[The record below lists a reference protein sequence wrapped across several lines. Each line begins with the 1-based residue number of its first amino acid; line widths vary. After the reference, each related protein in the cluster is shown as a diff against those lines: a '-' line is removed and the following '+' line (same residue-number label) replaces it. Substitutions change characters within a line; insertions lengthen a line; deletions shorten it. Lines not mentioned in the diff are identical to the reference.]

1 MKKWRTKTEC
11 LEYIRDNDLETTPR
25 YFGRD
30 TWILK
35 DPSVDGDMAP
45 PPPMH
50 KPPTRDAPPVAS
62 TETVET
68 RTRTVRMKWMGASG
82 SRPTRI
88 LELPVPMISKHEKT
102 GEIEFSPES
111 DVPVGVADAL
121 DRLLGKDS
129 PFKRIDGSTPKP
141 KQPIIDR
148 CGFFE
153 SKNDCRDYITNQSG
167 ENKVM
172 EKLLMDAEPV
182 YMGFGRWAVT
192 NHPIHDDEHEAVLA

>member
-1 MKKWRTKTEC
+1 MKKWKTKTEC
-11 LEYIRDNDLETTPR
+11 LEYIRDNNLETKPR

-35 DPSVDGDMAP
+35 DPSVDGEVAP
-45 PPPMH
+45 PASN
-50 KPPTRDAPPVAS
+50 APVMDS
-62 TETVET
+62 TEVRET
-68 RTRTVRMKWMGASG
+68 RTGTVRMKWMGAS
-82 SRPTRI
+82 STRQTRI

-102 GEIEFSPES
+102 GEIAFSPES
-111 DVPVGVADAL
+111 DVPAGVADAL

-153 SKNDCRDYITNQSG
+153 SKSDCRDYIENQSG

-192 NHPIHDDEHEAVLA
+192 NHPIHEDEHEAVPA

>member
-11 LEYIRDNDLETTPR
+11 LEYIRDNNLETKPR

-35 DPSVDGDMAP
+35 DPLEERGVP
-45 PPPMH
+45 PPPS
-50 KPPTRDAPPVAS
+50 DAPVVAS
-62 TETVET
+62 TETRET
-68 RTRTVRMKWMGASG
+68 RTSTVRMRWMGASG
-82 SRPTRI
+82 TRPTRI
-88 LELPVPMISKHEKT
+88 LELPVPLISTHEKT
-102 GEIEFSPES
+102 GELVFSPES

-141 KQPIIDR
+141 QQPIIDR

-153 SKNDCRDYITNQSG
+153 SKSDCRDYITNQSG

-172 EKLLMDAEPV
+172 QALLQDAEPV

-192 NHPIHDDEHEAVLA
+192 NHLIHDDEQEAVPA